1 MFLGVDGG
9 GTKTA
14 YCLIAREGRVL
25 ACVEQAS
32 CYYLSIGLE
41 AAERALID
49 GVAHVCREAGIEAAA
64 IEHAFFGL
72 PAFGEIPDALDRL
85 RAMPGAALGHDR
97 YHVDNDMVCGW
108 AGSLGAIDGINVI
121 AGTGSMTYG
130 ERAGQRVRC
139 GGWGAL
145 FGDEGSAYWIGIAGL
160 NAFSRMSDGRL
171 EPGPLYAR
179 FKHHLDLDD
188 DLALVDVVLNHW
200 SGDRSQIAAL
210 APIVL
215 ESALAG
221 DIEATAITDSAA
233 NALVDL
239 VETTARRLGFEPGQ
253 RVPVSYTGGLFRAP
267 IFTDRFQ
274 RRMARCERNVDLR
287 QPLHTPVVGAALYAA
302 RLAGGAIKMGR
313 EPSGREDQAESRPSG
328 LRAGSHDR

>member
-14 YCLIAREGRVL
+14 YCLIGRDGRIR
-25 ACVEQAS
+25 ACTEQAS

-49 GVAHVCREAGIEAAA
+49 GVAHVCREADIEAAS

-72 PAFGEIPDALDRL
+72 PALGEIPDALNRL

-108 AGSLGAIDGINVI
+108 AGSLGAVDGINVI

-130 ERAGQRVRC
+130 ERAGQGARC

-171 EPGPLYAR
+171 EPGPLHAR
-179 FKHHLDLDD
+179 FKRHLDLDD
-188 DLALVDVVLNHW
+188 DLELVDVVLNRW
-200 SGDRSQIAAL
+200 GGDRSRIASL
-210 APIVL
+210 APLVL
-215 ESALAG
+215 EAVEAG
-221 DIEATAITDSAA
+221 DTQAAAIADSAA
-233 NALVDL
+233 DALVDL
-239 VETTARRLGFEPGQ
+239 VAATARRLGFQAGQ
-253 RVPVSYTGGLFRAP
+253 RVPVSYTGGLFRAAV
-267 IFTDRFQ
+267 FTDRFQ
-274 RRMARCERNVDLR
+274 RRMARCRRDFDLR

-302 RLAGGAIKMGR
+302 RLAGDFISMGA
-313 EPSGREDQAESRPSG
+313 
-328 LRAGSHDR
+328 